1 VFLAQ
6 IAVKKRL
13 VNKIASRRGPQ
24 LIYVGQLDSC
34 NTKTKNCHR
43 DSGEKIIMKTQF
55 KTALLAATFLS
66 ATGVSTAFA
75 QSTPTPSTTNPPAR
89 TTPATPAAQGQQR
102 PTVTPGTEVV
112 VVTGFRTSLAAGLQI
127 KQLEISVTDSIVAED
142 IGKFPTQ
149 NIAEALQRIPGV
161 EMTRNAE
168 SNEGNRIQLR
178 GLGSEFTLTTFNGAP
193 VSTTSS
199 SNIGNATRD
208 FNYDVFPSE
217 LFARADVIKTPR
229 ADLNEGGVSGVVD
242 LRTPRPFDRPGR
254 RINYGVQGQ
263 YNTQSEYW
271 NPRANLSYSNT
282 WGKFGVLAG
291 IAYAGNRNRRG
302 GFESTGL
309 YYNEEANILYNPNA
323 AFNDIR
329 RIPPGGTVPGVF
341 PAPGGTNGID
351 TFRLDFNHPL
361 ANLNGLTRAQ
371 LQTALV
377 PRIFRS
383 VATQNDRERLGGLAS
398 FQYKGDRLTASF
410 DTVFSK
416 VEDVSQRHILGF
428 PTRGSVRLAINGV
441 PNLVVGNSTNIPAW
455 VPIRPTI
462 DANGLL
468 QGTFGNVS
476 LQNASTFFESETDF
490 KYDAVNAKFSF
501 SNTLALNFQM
511 ASTESTARRID
522 NTVILNGLGALHTI
536 TFNTTDDPLFPT
548 LSTDRNLLDPTI
560 YNELLLS
567 GVTFEESDKQFAV
580 KMMLDWDYE
589 FGSIEGKLRFG
600 VSSVEATKTL
610 VRQSYGNGGA
620 DAINPLSNTLIPIA
634 GGGTIRFGSATAAQ
648 RNAFFQ
654 PRLTALNLSGFTNQG
669 STQAPTSWLVVG
681 SDFLNDFL
689 NKDAAAAASPRDNST
704 SFEALESTIAYFIQ
718 TDFRTTVLGN
728 SLRGNVGVRYIE
740 TETDIDNFTLRAGVP
755 IPNNSKGSYDKLL
768 PSATIAYNV
777 TPKII
782 VRGAYGETLT
792 RSSLRQI
799 ASPITIPNVGQA
811 FVTLGNPD
819 LLPQY
824 SKSTDLAGEWYF
836 ARGGIVSI
844 GWFKKDIENRPAS
857 TSSQVAFST
866 LGLPDSLFGSPINTG
881 SGVSPDLLFTVQR
894 PVNLDAYEIKGWEF
908 AYQQAF
914 TFLPKPFDG
923 LGALA
928 SATMI
933 ETANLPWTAVD
944 GSKVFLPI
952 LPELT
957 YSATLYYEKGKFSAR
972 TSYTWRDEQFEGG
985 NNSNALT
992 QNNGINGQIWSNA
1005 RGYLDASIGYKLS
1018 RMFEIRL
1025 EAQNLTKTRTY
1036 NFQRQRDGLYGDE
1049 NSRVE
1054 GAFQNGTNISLGIK
1068 GSF

>member
-1 VFLAQ
+1 VS
-6 IAVKKRL
+6 
-13 VNKIASRRGPQ
+13 KIAAISACQ
-24 LIYVGQLDSC
+24 LICVGQLDSC
-34 NTKTKNCHR
+34 NTKTKIVTKILGR
-43 DSGEKIIMKTQF
+43 EIIMKTQF

-66 ATGVSTAFA
+66 ASGIGSAFA
-75 QSTPTPSTTNPPAR
+75 QSTSAPAPAATNPTAR
-89 TTPATPAAQGQQR
+89 TTPATTNTQAPRPAQAD
-102 PTVTPGTEVV
+102 PETEVV

-217 LFARADVIKTPR
+217 LFSRADVVKTPR

-263 YNTQSEYW
+263 YNTQSEFW

-309 YYNEEANILYNPNA
+309 YYNEEANVLYNPNA

-329 RIPPGGTVPGVF
+329 RIPPGATVPGVF
-341 PAPGGTNGID
+341 PAPGGTAGID
-351 TFRLDFNHPL
+351 TFRLDFNHPQ

-371 LQTALV
+371 LQSALV

-398 FQYKGDRLTASF
+398 FQYKGDRLTASY

-441 PNLVVGNSTNIPAW
+441 PNILVGNSTNIPAW

-462 DANGLL
+462 DADGLL

-490 KYDAVNAKFSF
+490 KYDAVNARFSF
-501 SNTLALNFQM
+501 SNTLALTGQI
-511 ASTESTARRID
+511 AATESSAKRID
-522 NTVILNGLGALHTI
+522 NTVVINGLGALHEI
-536 TFNTTDDPLFPT
+536 TFNSTDDPLFPT
-548 LSTDRNLLDPTI
+548 LSTNRNLLDPTI

-567 GVTFEESDKQFAV
+567 GVTFDETDKQFAA
-580 KMMLDWDYE
+580 KLMLDWDYE
-589 FGSIEGKLRFG
+589 FGSVEGKLRLG

-610 VRQSYGNGGA
+610 VRQSYGNGGG
-620 DAINPLSNTLIPIA
+620 DLTNPLSNTLIPGT
-634 GGGTIRFGSATAAQ
+634 GGVPIRFGSATAAQ
-648 RNAFFQ
+648 RAAFFQ
-654 PRLTALNLSGFTNQG
+654 PRLSALNLSGFTNQG
-669 STQAPTSWLVVG
+669 STSAPTSWLVVG

-704 SFEALESTIAYFIQ
+704 SFEAVESTISYFIQ
-718 TDFRTTVLGN
+718 TDFRTMLFGN

-755 IPNNSKGSYDKLL
+755 IPNKSKGGYDKVL
-768 PSATIAYNV
+768 PSATIAYNL

-782 VRGAYGETLT
+782 LRGAYGETLT

-811 FVTLGNPD
+811 FVSLGNPD

-824 SKSTDLAGEWYF
+824 AKSTDFAGEWYF

-844 GWFKKDIENRPAS
+844 GWFKKDIENRPATS
-857 TSSQVAFST
+857 TVQVPFSQ
-866 LGLPDSLFGSPINTG
+866 LELNPGLFGSPINTG
-881 SGVSPDLLFTVQR
+881 SGIDPALLFTVAR
-894 PVNLDAYEIKGWEF
+894 PINLDAYEIKGWEF

-923 LGALA
+923 LGAIA

-933 ETANLPWTAVD
+933 ETANLPWTAID
-944 GSKVFLPI
+944 GTKEFLPI

-985 NNSNALT
+985 NNSFALT

-1005 RGYLDASIGYKLS
+1005 RGYLDASIGYKLN
-1018 RMFEIRL
+1018 RMFEVRL

-1054 GAFQNGTNISLGIK
+1054 GAFQNGTNISIGIK